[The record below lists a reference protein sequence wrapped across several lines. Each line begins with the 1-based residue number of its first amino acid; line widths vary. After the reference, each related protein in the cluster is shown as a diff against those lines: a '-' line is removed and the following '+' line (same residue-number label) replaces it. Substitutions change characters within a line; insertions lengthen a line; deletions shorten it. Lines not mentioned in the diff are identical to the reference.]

1 VIVALLYLAAIM
13 SAELV
18 TAFCG
23 ASAGVIFNV
32 LLMFCLVL
40 HSSLAKDPSRR
51 LYLALAFAPL
61 IRIVSLSMP
70 FSETRQVYWYPIA
83 AVPLF
88 IGVLIAIKTLHLR
101 RSDISLAVGNPIS
114 QGLVALTGVGFGS
127 IEYLIL
133 QPDALLPTL
142 SVGKIALLSAM
153 FLICTG
159 FLEELAFRGV
169 VQRSAED
176 ALGGWGWVYTA
187 GVFSMLYIGYL
198 SVAQWSFALLVG
210 LYFGWVV
217 RRTGSLLGVTLS
229 HGIANVML
237 FVVLP
242 SLAH

>member
-1 VIVALLYLAAIM
+1 MIVALLYLAAIM

-23 ASAGVIFNV
+23 AAGGVVFNV

-51 LYLALAFAPL
+51 LYLALALAPL

-70 FSETRQVYWYPIA
+70 FTETRQVYWYPIA
-83 AVPLF
+83 VVPLL
-88 IGVLIAIKTLHLR
+88 IGILIAIKTLRLR

-127 IEYLIL
+127 IGYLIL
-133 QPDALLPTL
+133 QPDALLTTL
-142 SVGKIALLSAM
+142 SVGKIVLLSAM

-176 ALGGWGWVYTA
+176 ALGAWGWVYTA

-198 SVAQWSFALLVG
+198 SAAQWLFALLVG

-237 FVVLP
+237 YVVLP